1 MIIINCL
8 LRSALNAAGIKCTGY
23 LKNATN
29 TFGTREEGDCH
40 WNGQELTL
48 DIYSGSAKTAKKLV
62 SALVNSGLESGYA
75 LLLQNWSI
83 HVNDGA
89 TAKLLAKLTG
99 AVTQ

>member
-1 MIIINCL
+1 MNKVLEI
-8 LRSALNAAGIKCTGY
+8 RG
-23 LKNATN
+23 
-29 TFGTREEGDCH
+29 EEGDCH